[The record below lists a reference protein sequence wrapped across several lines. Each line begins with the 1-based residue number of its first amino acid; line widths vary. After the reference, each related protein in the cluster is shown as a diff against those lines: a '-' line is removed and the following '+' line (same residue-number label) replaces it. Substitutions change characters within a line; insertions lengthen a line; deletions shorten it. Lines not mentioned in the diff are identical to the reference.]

1 MKDTVGFQLDPARNL
16 INLITKTFNRNIFL
30 NKNLNFVPMQKYFN
44 KMNFFNKIYGFYQ
57 RIKLFKDQTTNN
69 QTKHRR
75 RYIWKTTDKTWIP
88 KKEHHTIEIFIG
100 ATNNKINKEIAHIK
114 PPKYSNLSKGEQ
126 EVLENLQERDERT
139 VVIMDIA
146 DHIEEAERQITSIT
160 ANYQEI
166 KLQQTMKQPTML

>member
-1 MKDTVGFQLDPARNL
+1 
-16 INLITKTFNRNIFL
+16 
-30 NKNLNFVPMQKYFN
+30 MQKYFN
-44 KMNFFNKIYGFYQ
+44 KMNFFNKINGFYQ
-57 RIKLFKDQTTNN
+57 IIKLFKDQTTNN

-126 EVLENLQERDERT
+126 EALENLQERDERT
-139 VVIMDIA
+139 FVIMDIA

-160 ANYQEI
+160 ANYQKI
-166 KLQQTMKQPTML
+166 KLQQTRKQPTMLKKGFKRKNLITKNVAKGLKTTSP